1 MLYRRCP
8 RFPGSVS
15 GGGLCADRQP
25 RRRRD
30 PAATRTALLRAAA
43 ELFAERGFD
52 QTTVRDVAARAEVN
66 QALLFRYF
74 GSKQELFAEVLS
86 HNSEALLDS
95 VAAPELPRRIL
106 ENVLADGAGP
116 GAEHTIVAM
125 LRSLSDERA
134 ARVLRDELGGSYVER
149 LARLSDAADADLRA
163 DLVLAWLFGIGMMR
177 SVLGKDPLAEA
188 SDEVV
193 VGYVTRAVSFLL
205 EKSAP
210 SEEED

>member
-1 MLYRRCP
+1 MLYRRCS
-8 RFPGSVS
+8 RLLGSVS

-95 VAAPELPRRIL
+95 VATPELPRRIL
-106 ENVLADGAGP
+106 ENVLADRAGS
-116 GAEHTIVAM
+116 GAEHTIVTM

-193 VGYVTRAVSFLL
+193 VGHVTRAVSFLL
-205 EKSAP
+205 EKSAS